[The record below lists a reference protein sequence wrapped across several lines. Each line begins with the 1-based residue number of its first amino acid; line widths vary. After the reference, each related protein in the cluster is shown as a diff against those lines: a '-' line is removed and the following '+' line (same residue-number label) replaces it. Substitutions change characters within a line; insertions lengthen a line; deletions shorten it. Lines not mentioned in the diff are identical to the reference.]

1 MNDKEKSNIDRNQV
15 NRFDMLLQVYLDG
28 SISEQEGCELAG
40 YLRQD
45 RGYIRRFVLAC
56 KQEQLVYEIVSSVG
70 SELSC
75 SAVSEFAIL
84 HEFAEYEDNAPSVV
98 CEPALVEPIAVE
110 LPERKVKPRQ
120 NKISILSLMAT
131 AALIF
136 LIVYVRL
143 NPLEPEIRAALLAD
157 EFRTVWSGQ
166 VKNLQRGNYIFQE
179 EIISLAQGIIKL
191 QTDRDVTVIIE
202 GPAEFSFRNNTELA
216 LNYGHIYSKVMKK
229 GAGFTVKTP
238 NAMIVDLGTEFS
250 IKVGRDEQAT
260 EVQMYNGS
268 AVISNSKD
276 ENSRE
281 IIKSGSARAINSR
294 GVMVDI
300 PFDTSGVMDR
310 ILSGYEKR
318 LAELQVSKYCTF
330 NDKVSWVN
338 DYVSNN
344 NLFHQGKYNNVRQ
357 LAWQGDDGS
366 VVDSALYFGGGS
378 EIGKG
383 YVIFGQQANFEKNSF
398 TIAVWFRMDKG
409 VGMPVKQFI
418 VANFDPRNEAGWR
431 MGILNNRPFVRL
443 TDNSTGKRFQNWQT
457 NINELSDGWHS
468 LVMVVDRKDNKL
480 TCYLDGK
487 NSGWKVAD
495 SEELIGE
502 DYEYNGHPL
511 FDNLPAD
518 ISLSSEKPV
527 HLGVRYGDVIACPF
541 RGWIYDMAIWDR
553 ALPDAQVR
561 ELYSRFPL
569 N

>member
-1 MNDKEKSNIDRNQV
+1 MSESDKNNKARNQI

-28 SISEQEGCELAG
+28 SISDQEGSELAG

-45 RGYIRRFVLAC
+45 GSYIRRFVLAC

-70 SELSC
+70 GELSC

-84 HEFAEYEDNAPSVV
+84 HEFAEYEDNAP
-98 CEPALVEPIAVE
+98 CVERKQAPVESRVAE
-110 LPERKVKPRQ
+110 LPVRKVQPRQ

-136 LIVYVRL
+136 LVVYVRM

-166 VKNLQRGNYIFQE
+166 VKNLQKGNYIFQE
-179 EIISLAQGIIKL
+179 ETISLAQGIIKL

-202 GPAEFSFRNNTELA
+202 GPAEFSFRSNTELA
-216 LNYGHIYSKVMKK
+216 LNYGHIYSKVMKQ

-250 IKVGRDEQAT
+250 IKVGREEHTT

-281 IIKSGSARAINSR
+281 IIKTGSARAIDSQ

-300 PFDTSGVMDR
+300 PFDTSGVLDR
-310 ILSGYEKR
+310 TLSGYEKR
-318 LAELQVSKYCTF
+318 LAELQVSTYCTF

-338 DYVSNN
+338 DYVSDN
-344 NLFHQGKYNNVRQ
+344 NLFRQGKYNNVQ
-357 LAWQGDDGS
+357 QVAWQDKGGS

-378 EIGKG
+378 EGGKG
-383 YVIFGQQANFEKNSF
+383 YVTFDQLAKIEKGSF
-398 TIAVWFRMDKG
+398 TVAVWFRLDKADK
-409 VGMPVKQFI
+409 VPAKQFI

-431 MGILNNRPFVRL
+431 IGVLNNRPFVRL
-443 TDNSTGKRFQNWQT
+443 TDNSTGKQFQNWQT
-457 NINELSDGWHS
+457 NINELGDGWHS
-468 LVMVVDRKDNKL
+468 LVMVVDREKNKL
-480 TCYLDGK
+480 TSYLDGK
-487 NSGWKVAD
+487 DSGWKLAD
-495 SEELIGE
+495 NKELAGE

-511 FDNLPAD
+511 FDNLPAYV
-518 ISLSSEKPV
+518 SLISEKPL
-527 HLGVRYGDVIACPF
+527 HLGVRYGEVIACPF
-541 RGWIYDMAIWDR
+541 RGWLYDMAIWGR